1 VISPES
7 CSSILWRTWSFK
19 EQAAEALK
27 LTAPDLLSVGVIDR
41 IIPEPLGGAHQNPEV
56 MFETIKRVLVEE
68 IGLLQKN
75 EKFTEGA
82 ALDRRVAKFAKMG
95 FWKN

>member
-1 VISPES
+1 
-7 CSSILWRTWSFK
+7 
-19 EQAAEALK
+19 LK
-27 LTAPDLLSVGVIDR
+27 LTAPDLLSVGIIDR

-56 MFETIKRVLVEE
+56 MYETMKKVLNEE
-68 IGLLQKN
+68 ISSLQQN
-75 EKFTEGA
+75 EKFSDGA